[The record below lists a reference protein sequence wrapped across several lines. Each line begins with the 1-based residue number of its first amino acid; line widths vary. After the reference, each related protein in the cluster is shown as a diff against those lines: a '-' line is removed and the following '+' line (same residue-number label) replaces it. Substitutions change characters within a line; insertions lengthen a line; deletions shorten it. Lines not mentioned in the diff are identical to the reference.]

1 MSLFRKG
8 ARPWRP
14 LPSLTLQLL
23 VSFLV
28 FGPFSNQVISYKLTV
43 VCADF
48 RNREKELK
56 NALATSRRKIHGLEG
71 RGREIEVGG
80 LELKRAMK
88 EATES
93 EYAVSQKLAYET
105 AARRALEVEF
115 EVVLKSLESDQIT
128 IAGYEVELSDLRGAA
143 NYAMSCI
150 PVPKEGGQQQ
160 SIVDRLVDVPNRLLT
175 LLRATGLAV
184 ATDALVRVKSHYP
197 EVDMNKIK
205 GGADTT
211 KDLHALE
218 LEVGEAATK
227 VSESIDIEGDDEA
240 GGEGGDGGNQ

>member
-1 MSLFRKG
+1 
-8 ARPWRP
+8 
-14 LPSLTLQLL
+14 
-23 VSFLV
+23 
-28 FGPFSNQVISYKLTV
+28 

-48 RNREKELK
+48 CNREEELR
-56 NALATSRRKIHGLEG
+56 NALATSRSKIHGLEG
-71 RGREIEVGG
+71 KVWEIEPRG

-115 EVVLKSLESDQIT
+115 EVVLKSLECDQII
-128 IAGYEVELSDLRGAA
+128 IAGYEVELSDLKGAP

-150 PVPKEGGQQQ
+150 PVPEERGQQQ
-160 SIVDRLVDVPNRLLT
+160 SIVDRMVDVPNRLLT
-175 LLRATGLAV
+175 LLRAIGLAV

-197 EVDMNKIK
+197 KVDMTKIK

-218 LEVGEAATK
+218 LEVGEAATE
-227 VSESIDIEGDDEA
+227 VVESMDFEGDDEA
-240 GGEGGDGGNQ
+240 GDEGGDGGN